1 MSDRISSKKANLVAG
16 LIRKRNAVEALDILK
31 FTPKKGAQLLYKVL
45 HSAMA
50 NAEKNFKQD
59 RDALIVQEI
68 VVTEGRT
75 LKRSVP
81 VSRGR
86 VHPRKKRTAHIT
98 VTVGLGEA
106 TAEPTEAIKEKA
118 EKTTTKSTK

>member
-1 MSDRISSKKANLVAG
+1 
-16 LIRKRNAVEALDILK
+16 
-31 FTPKKGAQLLYKVL
+31 
-45 HSAMA
+45 MA